1 VIQIRDFSKVENLSK
16 IEKYLKFK
24 DDVIERFKILDKKFD
39 YIKSLNLKEIPKET
53 QEFFID
59 DFNLSNFDLIK
70 QMEGLFDIIDF
81 GPNFDF
87 DKYFPSGPKEITKI
101 FVDFIHCVDY
111 AIFEGLILLKENL
124 KSSDKHFSINELKE
138 IALRILSESNFDN
151 MEENK
156 IDLHRIDV
164 KHMGKA

>member
-1 VIQIRDFSKVENLSK
+1 MIKRDETIESEIILNGNEDWEN
-16 IEKYLKFK
+16 
-24 DDVIERFKILDKKFD
+24 
-39 YIKSLNLKEIPKET
+39 
-53 QEFFID
+53 Q
-59 DFNLSNFDLIK
+59 
-70 QMEGLFDIIDF
+70 
-81 GPNFDF
+81 
-87 DKYFPSGPKEITKI
+87 
-101 FVDFIHCVDY
+101 
-111 AIFEGLILLKENL
+111 LILLKENL